1 MRFPGLS
8 KNSVVLML
16 ESWTVGVLGWGE
28 GGMCGPPRHVWCDA
42 FGVRERNSRIFK
54 DRVHYA
60 KSQAFYFWR
69 LHEWGLKSF
78 TLSTY
83 SLMDFLETINLCN
96 YYYGWFRLFPFLF
109 LFCFAVLLWF
119 VYVLYTLF
127 WFLIN
132 CNYLSKKK
140 KKRLVWF
147 SLTTYTKRD
156 QL

>member
-1 MRFPGLS
+1 MGGGRPPPWS
-8 KNSVVLML
+8 TTS
-16 ESWTVGVLGWGE
+16 SIPIWGE
-28 GGMCGPPRHVWCDA
+28 
-42 FGVRERNSRIFK
+42 RNCHIFK
-54 DRVHYA
+54 DKESTVPNLKFLLLKTLY
-60 KSQAFYFWR
+60 
-69 LHEWGLKSF
+69 ECGLKSF
-78 TLSTY
+78 TRSTY

-140 KKRLVWF
+140 NKRLAWF